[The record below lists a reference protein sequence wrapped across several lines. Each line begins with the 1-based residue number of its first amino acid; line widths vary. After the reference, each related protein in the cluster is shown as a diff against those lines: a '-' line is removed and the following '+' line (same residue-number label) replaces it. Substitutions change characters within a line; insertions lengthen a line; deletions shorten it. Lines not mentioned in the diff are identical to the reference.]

1 MKRLDY
7 KDAPEGMLAVASTE
21 RNCTVCNGWASNNY
35 CRFSNDVTVGQ
46 CSKYLRKDKHDV
58 VFVPKSSEA
67 YREAA
72 LRNFDIALDEIV
84 ARAKLDLLVN
94 KTYINFKYGQL
105 CRHLE
110 SVQYD
115 FACAEAARD
124 YFDQNYLQ
132 TCSPPMQNTI
142 SIEIIEGP
150 STGARSFP
158 SYWPRSS
165 A

>member
-1 MKRLDY
+1 MNRLDY
-7 KDAPEGMLAVASTE
+7 KDAPFGCLAVASTE
-21 RNCTVCNGWASNNY
+21 RNCTGCDGCIANNY
-35 CRFSNDVTVGQ
+35 CRFSKDVTFGQ
-46 CSKYLRKDKHDV
+46 CSKYMRPDKCDV
-58 VFVPKSSEA
+58 VFVRNSSEA
-67 YREAA
+67 YRAA
-72 LRNFDIALDEIV
+72 GLFNFDRALDEIV
-84 ARAKLDLLVN
+84 ARAERDLLVN

-115 FACAEAARD
+115 FACAMAARD